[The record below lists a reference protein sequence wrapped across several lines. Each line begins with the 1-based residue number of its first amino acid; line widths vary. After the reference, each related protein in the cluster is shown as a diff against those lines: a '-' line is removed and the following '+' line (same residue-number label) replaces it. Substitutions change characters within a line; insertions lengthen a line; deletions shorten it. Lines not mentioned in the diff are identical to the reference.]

1 MIRHAM
7 ILLACLAFGTHAPK
21 AYAKAEVE
29 NDIRLIRAREPVNI
43 RPDKAYVLLRFDTT
57 LTSFTANLLRIPTD
71 AEMDAYDS
79 AKKAAHAKAGPKAPP
94 LTSFAFDY
102 GGPPN
107 FYALPSSKWLVQS
120 EKVKTVLAELPP
132 GDYVLYGHGF
142 AAFLGQCL
150 CLGTVGF
157 ELPAGRITDLGT
169 MLLDRADKLSTI
181 PELASETN
189 LGPSARTDY
198 VLLAAGLRPARA
210 GVDIPSSLA
219 SAAIILPQL
228 HAVGPFVEPNTLLIN
243 RLAPIPGILAY
254 EAGYVIDV
262 PSGSRLPND

>member
-1 MIRHAM
+1 MIRDAT
-7 ILLACLAFGTHAPK
+7 ILLACLAFGAAAPI
-21 AYAKAEVE
+21 AYAKAESDSDV
-29 NDIRLIRAREPVNI
+29 RLIRAKELI
-43 RPDKAYVLLRFDTT
+43 QLRPDKAYVLLRFDTT

-71 AEMDAYDS
+71 AEMGAYET

-94 LTSFAFDY
+94 IESFAFGYD
-102 GGPPN
+102 GPPN
-107 FYALPSSKWLVQS
+107 FYALPSSKWLAQID
-120 EKVKTVLAELPP
+120 KTKTVLAELPP

-157 ELPAGRITDLGT
+157 QLPAGRITDLGT
-169 MLLDRADKLSTI
+169 MLLDRADRPSAI

-219 SAAIILPQL
+219 SADIVLPKL

-243 RLAPIPGILAY
+243 RLAPIPGVLAY
-254 EAGYVIDV
+254 EAGHVVDV
-262 PSGSRLPND
+262 PSGRRLPNN